1 MIQEIDMGGCLTNR
15 YKPQMGR
22 AGEVGR
28 KMSAKSMKTA
38 LKGTSIEEKDAKEI
52 ISGVQAM
59 YDKIPGFIRPM
70 LPSLPDILKR
80 IPSSAGKYS
89 LNEIIQ
95 LLDWAYDNGQLKK

>member
-1 MIQEIDMGGCLTNR
+1 
-15 YKPQMGR
+15 
-22 AGEVGR
+22 
-28 KMSAKSMKTA
+28 MSAKSMKTA
-38 LKGTSIEEKDAKEI
+38 LKGTSIEEKDAKDI

-80 IPSSAGKYS
+80 IPSSAGKYT

-95 LLDWAYDNGQLKK
+95 LLDWAHESGQLTKWKNIGNDPSLKEHQRNIWNTS

>member
-1 MIQEIDMGGCLTNR
+1 M
-15 YKPQMGR
+15 PQMGR

-28 KMSAKSMKTA
+28 KMSDKSMKTA
-38 LKGTSIEEKDAKEI
+38 LKETSIEEKDAKEI

-95 LLDWAYDNGQLKK
+95 LLDWASDNGQVKNTEKRPHMAH